1 VVRRFLRIAACL
13 CVSMCLLGCSKD
25 VVWHHEVPSPDG
37 RWSAVA
43 ETHQTGGWGSGYGW
57 TTVSLKY
64 LKGDAKDKPF
74 AILQYPSD
82 GSSTKA
88 YVLSNENADV
98 FLTIHWTDGN
108 HLELIYTG
116 GTEPDLE
123 VAKYATVNIN
133 IQLRDTLSRK

>member
-1 VVRRFLRIAACL
+1 MVQRFLKIAACL
-13 CVSMCLLGCSKD
+13 YVSMCLLGCSKG

-57 TTVSLKY
+57 TTVSLKH
-64 LKGDAKDKPF
+64 LKGNAKSEPF
-74 AILQYPSD
+74 TILQYLSD

-88 YVLSNENADV
+88 YILSNENADS
-98 FLTIHWTDGN
+98 FLAIHWTDEN

-123 VAKYATVNIN
+123 VTKYATVNIST
-133 IQLRDTLSRK
+133 QLRGTLGLK